1 MNITAFAINPLY
13 PDQVIGG
20 STKHLHNVAV
30 HLGELGHK
38 LTIFST
44 RRDDTAVSFFWH
56 ENVEIRPELT
66 FKQPFPQPYETAPHN
81 IAWNIQRVAEHLAT
95 ADRFYM
101 HDGELLFPPLY
112 ADKPAIVSLRDNV
125 YPETLLGSFL
135 FRGDALI
142 AIAEYSRQIYLHT
155 AGQFFPELAERT
167 VTINNGLDF
176 DKFYP
181 APPNPAIF
189 EYVDVDPTAHDI
201 VLHPHRPEPS
211 KGLPQTIEVVDR
223 LVKKHGRVNLRVLIP
238 QWFASNLNLEVRAF
252 TEQIEQ
258 NIVQRGLTE
267 HFIFHKWIPQSLM
280 PDYYRLGQA
289 TLALG
294 HFVEAFGNVPY
305 ESLACGTPAVV
316 ARVATHRS
324 LLPEGLIDKV
334 HFDDHDTAA
343 QLTADILAAKR
354 RTSPATMAYLKAHY
368 GIEAQLAAY
377 ADVILNTP
385 KQKPMSYQLR
395 PLTTQTRYQLAPW
408 CYVHGGQIFHD
419 YRAEHTAVS
428 ALTQL
433 LENHPHGFTTRDATQ
448 PEEVAEWYKLG
459 YIVLCLER

>member
-38 LTIFST
+38 ITIFST
-44 RRDDTAVSFFWH
+44 RREDTAVSFRWH

-112 ADKPAIVSLRDNV
+112 TDKPAIISLRDNV

-142 AIAEYSRQIYLHT
+142 AIAEYSRQVYLNT

-181 APPNPAIF
+181 AQPNPAIF
-189 EYVDVDPTAHDI
+189 DYVNVDPAAHEI
-201 VLHPHRPEPS
+201 LLHPHRPEPS

-223 LVKKHGRVNLRVLIP
+223 LVKNHGRVNLRVLIP

-252 TEQIEQ
+252 AEQIEQ
-258 NIVQRGLTE
+258 EIAQRGLTE
-267 HFIFHKWIPQSLM
+267 YFIFHKWIPQSLM

-324 LLPEGLIDKV
+324 LLPDDLLDKV

-343 QLTADILAAKR
+343 QLTADILAAQR

-377 ADVILNTP
+377 AKVILETP
-385 KQKPMSYQLR
+385 KKP
-395 PLTTQTRYQLAPW
+395 PLAYRLQPLSAETRYQLAPW
-408 CYVHGGQIFHD
+408 CYLHDGVIFHD

-428 ALTQL
+428 PLIHL
-433 LENHPHGFTTRDATQ
+433 LQNHPEGFTPRDAGSA
-448 PEEVAEWYKLG
+448 EAVAEWYKLG
-459 YIVLCLER
+459 YIVPRHA

>member
-38 LTIFST
+38 ITIFST
-44 RRDDTAVSFFWH
+44 RREDTAVAFRWH

-142 AIAEYSRQIYLHT
+142 AIADYSRQVYLHT
-155 AGQFFPELAERT
+155 AGQFFPQLAERT
-167 VTINNGLDF
+167 ITINNGIDF
-176 DKFYP
+176 DKFFP
-181 APPNPAIF
+181 APPSPAIF
-189 EYVDVDPTAHDI
+189 DYVDVDPTAHDI
-201 VLHPHRPEPS
+201 LLHPHRPEPS

-223 LVKKHGRVNLRVLIP
+223 LVREHGRVNLRVLVP

-252 TEQIEQ
+252 AEQIEQ
-258 NIVQRGLTE
+258 EIAQRGLRE
-267 HFIFHKWIPQSLM
+267 HFIFHGWVPQSLM
-280 PDYYRLGQA
+280 PDYYRLGDV

-324 LLPEGLIDKV
+324 LLPDDLIAKV
-334 HFDDHDTAA
+334 HFNDHDTAA
-343 QLTADILAAKR
+343 QITADLLRHKQ
-354 RTSPATMAYLKAHY
+354 RTSPATMSYLKAHY
-368 GIEAQLAAY
+368 GIETQLAAY
-377 ADVILNTP
+377 AEVILNTP
-385 KQKPMSYQLR
+385 KQS
-395 PLTTQTRYQLAPW
+395 PLA
-408 CYVHGGQIFHD
+408 
-419 YRAEHTAVS
+419 YR
-428 ALTQL
+428 L
-433 LENHPHGFTTRDATQ
+433 HPLDETTR
-448 PEEVAEWYKLG
+448 
-459 YIVLCLER
+459 